1 MIEWKELAA
10 IGSLLVV
17 WSAGS
22 LWAIKVLITSQLAT
36 HRAYTDEKF
45 ESLVTLI
52 TKQGNEIQKFERDL
66 MTLKAELP
74 DKYVRR
80 EDWIRFAATLD
91 AKMDGLREAQNNT
104 NLRFASLSE
113 KMSNWINGAKHEQ

>member
-1 MIEWKELAA
+1 MIEWKEL
-10 IGSLLVV
+10 
-17 WSAGS
+17 AGS